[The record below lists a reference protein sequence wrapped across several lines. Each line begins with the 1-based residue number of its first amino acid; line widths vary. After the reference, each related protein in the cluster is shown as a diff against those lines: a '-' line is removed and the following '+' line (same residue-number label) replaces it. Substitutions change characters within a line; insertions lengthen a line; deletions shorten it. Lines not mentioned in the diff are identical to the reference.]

1 MKMKFEMLPDNEQQR
16 IRDELTALN
25 NKFNTLMNDYLNHS
39 LQAANM
45 KVRLESI
52 QRKANKIK
60 EEFGII

>member
-16 IRDELTALN
+16 IRSELTTLN
-25 NKFNTLMNDYLNHS
+25 SKFNTLMDDYMNHS
-39 LQAANM
+39 LQAANI

-60 EEFGII
+60 EDFGIF